1 MNPTIKT
8 AAKWGLFIGVANM
21 VWLYLAYY
29 IGLHTSGIMVF
40 QIFMLVWVVITIAG
54 FILALRAI
62 KRQNPALGYL
72 AGVGA
77 GAIAAIVS
85 ALVAVAAQVGYYR
98 VIHPAWPE
106 YMAGQTREHFTAMG
120 LPPADVDNMVE
131 QARGTF
137 TLTNYAITS
146 AATALIFGVVLSALI
161 MLFLRRKSVAPTV
174 ITN

>member
-1 MNPTIKT
+1 MNPTVKT
-8 AAKWGLFIGVANM
+8 AAKWGFFVGVANM
-21 VWLYLAYY
+21 VWLYLAYF

-40 QIFMLVWVVITIAG
+40 QIFMLVWLVVTVAG

-62 KRQNPALGYL
+62 KRQNPAISYLG
-72 AGVGA
+72 GVGA

-106 YMAGQTREHFTAMG
+106 YMAGQTREHFTALG
-120 LPPADVDNMVE
+120 LPPADVDKMVE

-146 AATALIFGVVLSALI
+146 AATALILGVVLSALI
-161 MLFLRRKSVAPTV
+161 MLFLRRRVARPAEST
-174 ITN
+174 T